1 MVAAAWMRQA
11 VPAQARNQTKNKI
24 LSAPIGGW
32 VTATNL
38 AEPKPKT
45 ALVLENWFPQ
55 KRSVRL
61 RGGANKKATI
71 SASLAVQSV
80 FPYQA
85 GSVSKLFA
93 ATSAAIYN
101 ITSPA
106 SPTTIPSADITGQ
119 TSGYYSTALFTT
131 VGGTYLTVAN
141 GTDSV
146 RQYDGTTWTT
156 PGITAVTSS
165 TLSHVWVYR
174 NRLFFVQKDTLNAWY
189 LPVDSIAGAANAV
202 SLAGVFQR
210 GGNLLTGCTWSI
222 DAGDGLHDQCAF
234 ISTNGEVAIYQGTD
248 PSSSATWGLVG
259 RYDIGTM
266 LGKNA
271 IMRAGGDVLLGTAD
285 GLIPLSKAIA
295 VDRAAIS
302 LNSISAAI
310 EPDWKVEAVGR
321 PTTWTIAKWPEKNM
335 AIIALPSQT
344 GFAKFCF
351 VVNLETGAW
360 CKYTGWDTNCIT
372 MFNQYAYFGTG
383 AGTILQAEVGGTDD
397 GAAYISTYIGQFED
411 WDAPGAQKVGQLCRA
426 TFVASV
432 AFSPFISLLSN
443 FSTTRPSA
451 PSAAV
456 TVTTDVWDSALWDTG
471 KWDASGM
478 TAIQTKWRSVYG
490 QGFVLAPCVLVQNN
504 GTLLPDAQLVTN
516 HFRFNVGSVVV

>member
-1 MVAAAWMRQA
+1 MAGLMRMA
-11 VPAQARNQTKNKI
+11 VGSESQNRTKNKV
-24 LSAPIGGW
+24 LSAPLGGW

-45 ALVLENWFPQ
+45 AITLENWFPQ

-61 RGGANKKATI
+61 RGGAFKKATI
-71 SASLAVQSV
+71 SVTLPTQSV
-80 FPYQA
+80 WAYTA
-85 GSVSKLFA
+85 GTVNKLFA
-93 ATSAAIYN
+93 ATASAIYN

-106 SPTTIPSADITGQ
+106 NNTTPPTADITGQ

-131 VGGTYLTVAN
+131 AGGTFQTIAN
-141 GTDSV
+141 GSDSV

-156 PGITAVTSS
+156 PAITGVTSS

-174 NRLFFVQKDTLNAWY
+174 NRLLFVQKNTLTAWY
-189 LPVDSIAGAANAV
+189 LPVDSIAGAAAAI

-234 ISTNGEVAIYQGTD
+234 ISTNGEVAIFQGTD
-248 PSSSATWGLVG
+248 PSTAATWSIVG

-285 GLIPLSKAIA
+285 GLIPLSKAIT

-302 LNSISAAI
+302 LNSISSDI
-310 EPDWKVEAVGR
+310 EPDWKVEAVAR
-321 PTTWTIAKWPEKNM
+321 TDNWTIAKWPEKNM
-335 AIIALPSQT
+335 AIIALPT
-344 GFAKFCF
+344 GVGLGKYCF

-360 CKYTGWDTNCIT
+360 AKYTGWDTNCIC
-372 MFNQYAYFGTG
+372 MFSQYAYFGTST
-383 AGTILQAEVGGTDD
+383 GTVLQCEVGGSDD
-397 GAAYISTYIGQFED
+397 GAAYISKYIGNFED
-411 WDAPGAQKVGQLCRA
+411 WDSPGSQKVAQLVRN

-432 AFSPFISLLSN
+432 PFVPGVTMLAN
-443 FSTTRPSA
+443 YSTIAPAA

-456 TVTTDVWDSALWDTG
+456 TTVTQVWDSAIWDAATWDT
-471 KWDASGM
+471 AGM
-478 TAIQTKWRSVYG
+478 QSIQTKWRSIYG
-490 QGFVLAPCVLVQNN
+490 QGFVLAECIQVTNN
-504 GTLLPDAQLVTN
+504 STLLPDAQIVSS
-516 HFRFNVGSVVV
+516 HVRFNTGIVVSA